1 MQSFHYWP
9 LLLVKYPT
17 VSSGTVNKGH
27 CHGGGWVGDGLRIAC
42 CLFHIAQD
50 QPGAQPVCSS
60 PFVLVISCLTLRIF
74 LFPIYLIHRD
84 GHHQSC
90 TPILLF
96 PLTPGSEYLASPF
109 FLFLWLN
116 LTLDSF
122 ICRLLLSLQ
131 FLKPEWPWPHVRR
144 TEQEAS
150 SPHVEKPFCTPLGFN
165 TYHSDWSCF
174 VPLGN
179 PGLQG
184 WGQERT
190 RKPSTQSVCERWV
203 CAPSPACVSLLLHVE
218 CEVEWELG
226 FI

>member
-1 MQSFHYWP
+1 MTFPPQQNHAVFP
-9 LLLVKYPT
+9 LLTSLASEIP

-27 CHGGGWVGDGLRIAC
+27 CHGGGWVGGGLRIAC
-42 CLFHIAQD
+42 CLFHVAQD

-74 LFPIYLIHRD
+74 LFPIYLIQRD

-150 SPHVEKPFCTPLGFN
+150 SPTWKSRSAPLLAL
-165 TYHSDWSCF
+165 T
-174 VPLGN
+174 L
-179 PGLQG
+179 
-184 WGQERT
+184 T
-190 RKPSTQSVCERWV
+190 TQTGPVLFLWEILDSRVGGRRGRGSPPRRVCVNAECVR
-203 CAPSPACVSLLLHVE
+203 PHLHVSL
-218 CEVEWELG
+218 CCYMWSAR
-226 FI
+226 